1 VLRKEKKRGIIFR
14 MTILIIEDEAKLAEV
29 LRKALTA
36 ERYTVDIAPDG
47 QEGFDKALKNNY
59 GLIVL
64 DLMLP
69 KKDGMDVCRELRER
83 HIHTP
88 IIMLTARGVLEDRV
102 QGLDVGADDY
112 LMKPF
117 EMEELFARIR
127 AVLRRRKTSEP
138 LVLKVG
144 DLIMDTKS
152 HEVTRA
158 GKKVSLTPKEYRIL
172 DALMRQSGE
181 ALTRDQLIKE
191 AWGHEFKEDNHE
203 LNVHMRYLRTKVD
216 EGHDKP
222 LIHTVRGV
230 GYIIKE

>member
-1 VLRKEKKRGIIFR
+1 
-14 MTILIIEDEAKLAEV
+14 MTILIIEDEVKLGEV
-29 LRKALTA
+29 LRKALVA
-36 ERYTVDIAPDG
+36 ERYTVDVANEG

-59 GLIVL
+59 GLLVL

-83 HIHTP
+83 HIPTP
-88 IIMLTARGVLEDRV
+88 LIMLTARGVLEDRV

-127 AVLRRRKTSEP
+127 ALLRRRKTSEP

-144 DLIMDTKS
+144 DLVMDTKS

-158 GKKVSLTPKEYRIL
+158 GKKIALTPKEYRIL

-191 AWGHEFKEDNHE
+191 AWGHDFKEDNHE
-203 LNVHMRYLRTKVD
+203 LNVHMRYLRSKVD
-216 EGHDKP
+216 DGHDKP

>member
-1 VLRKEKKRGIIFR
+1 MIFL
-14 MTILIIEDEAKLAEV
+14 MTILIIEDEEKLAEV
-29 LRKALTA
+29 LRKALVA
-36 ERYTVDIAPDG
+36 ERYTVDVAQDG

-102 QGLDVGADDY
+102 QGLDIGADDY

-138 LVLKVG
+138 LVLKVA

-158 GKKVSLTPKEYRIL
+158 GKKIALTPKEYRIL

-216 EGHDKP
+216 EGYPKP

-230 GYIIKE
+230 GYIIRE

>member
-1 VLRKEKKRGIIFR
+1 
-14 MTILIIEDEAKLAEV
+14 MTILIIEDEVKLAEV

-36 ERYTVDIAPDG
+36 ERYTVEIARDG

-69 KKDGMDVCRELRER
+69 KKDGMDVCKELRER

-144 DLIMDTKS
+144 DLVMDTKS

-158 GKKVSLTPKEYRIL
+158 GKKISLTPKEYRIL

-191 AWGHEFKEDNHE
+191 AWGNEFKEDNHE

-216 EGHDKP
+216 EGHAKS

-230 GYIIKE
+230 GYIIKEQG

>member
-1 VLRKEKKRGIIFR
+1 

-29 LRKALTA
+29 LRNALTG
-36 ERYTVDIAPDG
+36 ERYTVDVANDG
-47 QEGFDKALKNNY
+47 EVGFDKALKNNY

-88 IIMLTARGVLEDRV
+88 IVMLTARGVLEDRI
-102 QGLDVGADDY
+102 QGLDIGADDY

-158 GKKVSLTPKEYRIL
+158 GKKVALTPKEYRIL

-203 LNVHMRYLRTKVD
+203 LNVHMRYLRSKVD
-216 EGHDKP
+216 DGHAKP

>member
-1 VLRKEKKRGIIFR
+1 
-14 MTILIIEDEAKLAEV
+14 
-29 LRKALTA
+29 
-36 ERYTVDIAPDG
+36 
-47 QEGFDKALKNNY
+47 
-59 GLIVL
+59 
-64 DLMLP
+64 
-69 KKDGMDVCRELRER
+69 
-83 HIHTP
+83 
-88 IIMLTARGVLEDRV
+88 
-102 QGLDVGADDY
+102 
-112 LMKPF
+112 
-117 EMEELFARIR
+117 
-127 AVLRRRKTSEP
+127 
-138 LVLKVG
+138 
-144 DLIMDTKS
+144 MDTKS

>member
-127 AVLRRRKTSEP
+127 AVLRRC
-138 LVLKVG
+138 
-144 DLIMDTKS
+144 
-152 HEVTRA
+152 
-158 GKKVSLTPKEYRIL
+158 
-172 DALMRQSGE
+172 
-181 ALTRDQLIKE
+181 
-191 AWGHEFKEDNHE
+191 
-203 LNVHMRYLRTKVD
+203 
-216 EGHDKP
+216 
-222 LIHTVRGV
+222 
-230 GYIIKE
+230 